1 MLAQGVEVPRTDQ
14 EDAPMGHL
22 PIKTIDKKLA
32 HQSPLGMATAKKN
45 VKMMTAAL
53 VRRCSLVSA
62 QPHGARLI
70 RAPPAGEVRAL
81 PAGVASDD
89 CEAEADAR
97 RGARQ
102 AREYD
107 GGEVPQGT
115 SRALRAQRRA
125 GGARPTAGAVGRRFS
140 EVMK

>member
-1 MLAQGVEVPRTDQ
+1 MLAQGVEVPRTDE

-32 HQSPLGMATAKKN
+32 HQSPLGMATAKTN

-62 QPHGARLI
+62 QPPDGARLI
-70 RAPPAGEVRAL
+70 RAHPAGEVRAL

-97 RGARQ
+97 RGA
-102 AREYD
+102 
-107 GGEVPQGT
+107 
-115 SRALRAQRRA
+115 
-125 GGARPTAGAVGRRFS
+125 
-140 EVMK
+140 